1 MMYGLE
7 TVSTSKV
14 QAEELEAA
22 EISMLRFALGVK
34 RLDGIRTKRIIRM
47 TCLGKILSQVKCEN
61 SVVWS
66 CIVVKRENCVG
77 QSLLRFEVSGKKE
90 GDCKDG
96 LSM

>member
-1 MMYGLE
+1 ME

-22 EISMLRFALGVK
+22 EIGMLRFALGVK
-34 RLDGIRTKRIIRM
+34 RLGRIRTKRIIRM
-47 TCLGKILSQVKCEN
+47 TRLGKILSQVKCEN

-77 QSLLRFEVSGKKE
+77 
-90 GDCKDG
+90 
-96 LSM
+96 